1 VNNILITGASG
12 MIGTEL
18 TRLLQERGFDVSH
31 LSRSPRPGYPKTYLW
46 DVNKHEVDEEALQKK
61 DVVVHLAGAGV
72 ADKRWTKERKN
83 EILKSRTDS
92 ARILFDVLQK
102 GNHDVKT
109 FISASGIGFYGFED
123 NNRLFTENDP
133 QGNDFLAEVVHQW
146 EAAADQIASLGIRVV
161 KIRIGIVL
169 SEKGG
174 ALKEMMR
181 PLKFYAGA
189 PLGSG
194 TQHMSWIHLNDLCR
208 IFIKAMEDDSMHGVY
223 NAVAPN
229 PVTNREFTYAL
240 ARVLRKQIILPS
252 VPPFVLKLL
261 LGEMADVVLKGAK
274 VSSQKIQASGYQ
286 FKFEKLDDALRNLLK
301 HH

>member
-1 VNNILITGASG
+1 

-46 DVNKHEVDEEALQKK
+46 DVNKQEVDGEAFQKT

-83 EILKSRTDS
+83 EILKSRIDS

-109 FISASGIGFYGFED
+109 FISASGIGFYGFAD
-123 NNRLFTENDP
+123 NNRLFTENGP

-146 EAAADQIASLGIRVV
+146 EEAADQIASLGIRVV

-181 PLKFYAGA
+181 PFKFYAGA

-208 IFIKAMEDDSMHGVY
+208 IFIKSIEDDSMHGVY
-223 NAVAPN
+223 NAVAPH

-240 ARVLRKQIILPS
+240 ARVLRKPIILPS

-274 VSSQKIQASGYQ
+274 VSSQKIQASGFE
-286 FKFEKLDDALRNLLK
+286 FKFEKLDDALRNLLQ